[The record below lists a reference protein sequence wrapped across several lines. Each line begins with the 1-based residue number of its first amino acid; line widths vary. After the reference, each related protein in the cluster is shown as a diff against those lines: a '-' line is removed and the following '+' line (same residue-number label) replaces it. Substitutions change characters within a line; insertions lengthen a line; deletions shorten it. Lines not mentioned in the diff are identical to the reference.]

1 MLSTFKKLWQDDAG
15 SVIATEY
22 LALAGIV
29 ALGGVAGLQS
39 LRDAT
44 IAESTELANG
54 IRTINQSYQI
64 DGQQGCGSTVGR
76 SGAVDTATLCNT
88 SASP

>member
-1 MLSTFKKLWQDDAG
+1 M
-15 SVIATEY
+15 IATEY

-29 ALGGVAGLQS
+29 ALGGVAGLES

-44 IAESTELANG
+44 AESTELANG

-64 DGQQGCGSTVGR
+64 DGQQGCGSTVSG